1 MAESEE
7 ELKSLLMRVKE
18 ESEKVG
24 LKFNIRTT
32 NIMASSPI
40 TCWQIDETVT
50 DFIFLGSKITVN
62 GDRSL
67 EIKRHLFLGR
77 EVMTNIDR
85 VLKSRDITL
94 PTKVYVSKAM
104 VPGSSPGGSREF
116 EGGDGVSVLGKIHI

>member
-1 MAESEE
+1 
-7 ELKSLLMRVKE
+7 
-18 ESEKVG
+18 
-24 LKFNIRTT
+24 
-32 NIMASSPI
+32 MASSPI

-62 GDRSL
+62 GDCSL
-67 EIKRHLFLGR
+67 EIKTHLFLGR

-85 VLKSRDITL
+85 VLKSSDITL

-104 VPGSSPGGSREF
+104 VPGSSPGGSREL